1 MLFCHRY
8 AKVTAYPFDR
18 TRNNGKSNVTFE
30 TLIAATLATSLALPV
45 NAAPLP
51 APKNAPLVQLTASK
65 AKHTKGL
72 AGTAWILV
80 SLQGQQ
86 APSDK
91 SLDLSFSSGNA
102 AGTDGCNRLA
112 GGFKENAD
120 RTIAI
125 GPFASTM
132 MACLDPNAGKF
143 AKSYTDALKKVG
155 SYYVLGNSLHL
166 LSADGSDI
174 AIYTK
179 QPNGLDRS
187 AWNVTG
193 YNNGKGGVE
202 SNEFTPKMSLKFSA
216 HGKLVG
222 EAGCGEF
229 KGKYRFDKTT
239 GSITI
244 KMKSQVPSCKEN
256 VPAAPAQDAM
266 IQALNNSTRYTRTG
280 KTLELRSGD
289 GAAQLVLT
297 EQ

>member
-1 MLFCHRY
+1 
-8 AKVTAYPFDR
+8 VPAYE
-18 TRNNGKSNVTFE
+18 THSVRNKGKSNVTYAP
-30 TLIAATLATSLALPV
+30 LLAAVLATSLALPV
-45 NAAPLP
+45 NAAPFP
-51 APKNAPLVQLTASK
+51 APKNAPLVQLASSK

-72 AGTAWILV
+72 AGTAWILD
-80 SLQGQQ
+80 SLQGQP

-91 SLDLSFSSGNA
+91 SLDLSFSEGNA

-120 RTIAI
+120 RTIVI

-143 AKSYTDALKKVG
+143 AKSYVDALQKVA
-155 SYYVLGNSLHL
+155 SYSVRGGSLHL
-166 LSADGSDI
+166 LAADGSDI
-174 AIYTK
+174 AIYRK
-179 QPNGLDRS
+179 QANTLDKTVW
-187 AWNVTG
+187 AVTG
-193 YNNGKGGVE
+193 YNNGHGGVE
-202 SNEFTPKMSLKFSA
+202 SNEFTPKMSLTFSA

-222 EAGCGEF
+222 EAGCGVF

-244 KMKSQVPSCKEN
+244 KMKSQVPSCEEN

-266 IQALNNSTRYTRTG
+266 MQALNNSMRYARMG
-280 KTLELRSGD
+280 KTLELRSVD

-297 EQ
+297 AQ

>member
-1 MLFCHRY
+1 MPPY
-8 AKVTAYPFDR
+8 QFDR
-18 TRNNGKSNVTFE
+18 TRDKGKSNVTFK
-30 TLIAATLATSLALPV
+30 TLIAAAIAASLALPV

-51 APKNAPLVQLTASK
+51 APKNAPLVQFASSK
-65 AKHTKGL
+65 AKRTKGL
-72 AGTAWILV
+72 AGTAWVLD
-80 SLQGQQ
+80 SLQGQSS
-86 APSDK
+86 PSDK
-91 SLDLSFSSGNA
+91 SLDLSFSEGNA
-102 AGTDGCNRLA
+102 AGSDGCNRLA

-143 AKSYTDALKKVG
+143 AKSYADALKKVNA
-155 SYYVLGNSLHL
+155 YYVLGKSLHL
-166 LSADGSDI
+166 LATDGSDI

-179 QPNGLDRS
+179 QDSGLDRT

-193 YNNGKGGVE
+193 YNNGRGGVE
-202 SNEFTPKMSLKFSA
+202 SNEFTPKMSLKFAA

-222 EAGCGEF
+222 EAGCGAF
-229 KGKYRFDKTT
+229 KGKYRFDKAT
-239 GSITI
+239 GDITI
-244 KMKSQVPSCKEN
+244 KMKTQVPSCQEN

-266 IQALNNSTRYTRTG
+266 IQALKNTTHYVRTS
-280 KTLELRSGD
+280 KTLELRSDD